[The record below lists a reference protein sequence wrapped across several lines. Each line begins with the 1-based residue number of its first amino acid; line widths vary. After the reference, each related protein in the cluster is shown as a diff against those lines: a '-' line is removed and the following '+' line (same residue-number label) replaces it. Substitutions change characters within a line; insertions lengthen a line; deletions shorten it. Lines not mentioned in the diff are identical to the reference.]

1 MYKRR
6 NGRLS
11 REQMSLCYSD
21 AVVVSF
27 SCVFFFFFFYL
38 KFKSTHVHTDLQN
51 RNARVRMTVQKNK
64 TKISRYL
71 HHVQTTNTT
80 QILSRYCFFFFPPSF
95 FPPPHLFKQDDSRNS
110 KKTPF
115 GLDRHDWT
123 WTWEKIKT
131 LKKKTKWQT
140 LVVAVLTR
148 IHKTTIRTLMLRN

>member
-27 SCVFFFFFFYL
+27 SCVFFFIFYL

-80 QILSRYCFFFFPPSF
+80 QILSRYCFFFFSPRLSF
-95 FPPPHLFKQDDSRNS
+95 LLLIYSN
-110 KKTPF
+110 KTIPETVKRRRLVST
-115 GLDRHDWT
+115 GTTGREH
-123 WTWEKIKT
+123 ERK
-131 LKKKTKWQT
+131 LKP
-140 LVVAVLTR
+140 
-148 IHKTTIRTLMLRN
+148 